1 LLSLI
6 RLNTLASIEPAT
18 RAHERSAPRTGSA
31 PEALARRL
39 LFFGVAGRLC
49 ACDLDAVREIVPA
62 RAATRLPGAPDWV
75 LGLVNLRGTLLTVVD
90 LAARFGERSTALRS
104 IIVAEGAGRMFGLG
118 VDGVRD
124 VQAVGD
130 DALEVV
136 DAQRSSDGIIRGL
149 AHVGPAHDEIAL
161 VCDVNAI
168 ARQALVV

>member
-1 LLSLI
+1 
-6 RLNTLASIEPAT
+6 
-18 RAHERSAPRTGSA
+18 
-31 PEALARRL
+31 L

-62 RAATRLPGAPDWV
+62 RAATRLPGAPEWV

-90 LAARFGERSTALRS
+90 LAARFGERSAAMRS

-136 DAQRSSDGIIRGL
+136 DAQRSSDGIVRGL

-161 VCDVNAI
+161 VCDVDAI
-168 ARQALVV
+168 ARQALAV